1 MDEFKKEL
9 DEIKNELNEV
19 KLSDEFKQNLKI
31 KMEEEF
37 DKPNIKEKARNIL
50 FPRKLI
56 ATFACFIFLL
66 TSCVVFADEI
76 ESLVTHIFSNT
87 DKKIERAIANGN
99 YKKIDMDYVEHDGIG
114 IKVDYIIQEENELCI
129 AFNVKSEEKIEKVR
143 FSKLQIKDKNVNFIL
158 DSAKTEYGYKEYYK
172 KIDES
177 TAIIFCYAK
186 NIGMIEKIEKI
197 TIKDFFVKLNGK
209 LEKVENLFEINIY

>member
-56 ATFACFIFLL
+56 HPNSFCQYNHDLNNIDYPCAP
-66 TSCVVFADEI
+66 
-76 ESLVTHIFSNT
+76 T
-87 DKKIERAIANGN
+87 DN
-99 YKKIDMDYVEHDGIG
+99 
-114 IKVDYIIQEENELCI
+114 
-129 AFNVKSEEKIEKVR
+129 
-143 FSKLQIKDKNVNFIL
+143 
-158 DSAKTEYGYKEYYK
+158 
-172 KIDES
+172 
-177 TAIIFCYAK
+177 
-186 NIGMIEKIEKI
+186 
-197 TIKDFFVKLNGK
+197 
-209 LEKVENLFEINIY
+209 